1 MLMFMKE
8 IELNKKRTNNNLLI
22 EYGFIK
28 KDNIYYYEKDIMDD
42 EFKVYIEL
50 KDNHLFS
57 KIIDKEFEEEYL
69 MSNMDITGNF
79 IGRLKMEYD
88 SVVKDILDKCFLK
101 EEYREKETKIVI
113 DYVKEKYGSTLE
125 YLWEKYPSFG
135 VIRNNDSKK
144 WYGLLGVIPKCKLT
158 GDSEELIEVLNLKN
172 KDVSKLINNKNI
184 FPAYHMNKKSWI
196 SIILDGKNDINNIKR
211 LIDDSYLLSNK
222 K

>member
-1 MLMFMKE
+1 MFMKE